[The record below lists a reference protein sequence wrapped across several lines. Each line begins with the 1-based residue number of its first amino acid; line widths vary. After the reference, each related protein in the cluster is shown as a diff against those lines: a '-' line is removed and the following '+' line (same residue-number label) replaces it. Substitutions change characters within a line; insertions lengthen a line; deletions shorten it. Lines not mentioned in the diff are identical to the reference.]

1 MTILFNPTTKLE
13 QVIECIKNND
23 ATGVVNKLHE
33 NGKISF
39 DEEKLVI
46 AMVLPFYAPYW
57 LAELQEFCGVQLKA
71 TLGAQV
77 QWDITYNVDSMSSDP
92 TKTALA
98 NIKNII
104 VVASGKGGVGKSTVS
119 VNLALALS
127 ENGAKVGMLDADIYG
142 PSVPTMLGA
151 KGATP
156 SSKDGKLMSP
166 IDACG
171 IVCNSI
177 GFLVKDEEAM
187 VWRGPMAS
195 KALGQVLNETDW
207 PELDYLVVDMP
218 PGTGDIQLTMSQSV
232 PVTTAVIVTTP
243 QDIALIDAQKGVTMF
258 NKVGVNVSG
267 VIENMSFY
275 SCSQC
280 GHQEAIFG
288 TGGGKKLAAQFG
300 LPFLGALPLHIA
312 YREDT
317 DSGEPTVFKSESS
330 ALTEPYYK
338 LAETL
343 AINIYRDLNKAIEP
357 ISFTEVK

>member
-1 MTILFNPTTKLE
+1 MFDSKTKLE
-13 QVIECIKNND
+13 QVIECLKNND
-23 ATGVVNKLHE
+23 ATNVVKKLCE
-33 NGKISF
+33 NGKISV
-39 DEEKLVI
+39 DEGNAVI
-46 AMVLPFYAPYW
+46 TMVLPFYAPYW
-57 LAELQEFCGVQLKA
+57 LSELQESCVSQLNDILGVNVK
-71 TLGAQV
+71 
-77 QWDITYNVDSMSSDP
+77 WDISHNVDSMNTDA
-92 TKTALA
+92 TKSTLA
-98 NIKNII
+98 KIKNII

-142 PSVPTMLGA
+142 PSLPTMLGA

-232 PVTTAVIVTTP
+232 PVTSAVIVTTP

-258 NKVGVNVSG
+258 NKVGINVSG

-288 TGGGKKLAAQFG
+288 TGGGKKLAEQFA

-317 DSGEPTVFKSESS
+317 DLGEPTVFKSKNS

-343 AINIYRDLNKAIEP
+343 ALNIYRDLNKVIEQ